1 MIFFKGSGEIMISCL
16 GNAKG
21 ELPGGFALLNEN
33 FEVTGRWNTEK
44 VPSSVQFYYD
54 FWYKPRYNIMVSSEW
69 AAPNVF
75 DKGKQNYHCFIRNYY
90 FI

>member
-1 MIFFKGSGEIMISCL
+1 MISCL
-16 GNAKG
+16 GNANG
-21 ELPGGFALLNEN
+21 ELPGGFVLMSEN
-33 FEVTGRWNTEK
+33 FEIIGRWNNEND
-44 VPSSVQFYYD
+44 PSPPVLFYYD

-75 DKGKQNYHCFIRNYY
+75 DKGKTKYFLCFLFYFFNY